1 MWKLFITAANIA
13 NISSASIE
21 RDLIQMTVE
30 SMVDHLIVNLIEA
43 TALKAEDTVV
53 VASVVEVQVANSK
66 ASCFG
71 Q

>member
-13 NISSASIE
+13 NISSAGIE
-21 RDLIQMTVE
+21 RDLIQIAVE
-30 SMVDHLIVNLIEA
+30 FMVDHLIVNLIKA

-66 ASCFG
+66 SSCFG